1 MADPQSP
8 NLVLELHGDEGRR
21 LPGAR
26 IEPSVKCLTL
36 VLIIVTY
43 FSTNKKKNLGYS
55 RQSEDSLPL
64 SVPTHYLQN
73 LWLALMML
81 VFDSSYFH
89 FALSSVFG
97 LSPMAWRGQGQG
109 QIELCRVLCPLSHM
123 LNKQPLDCP
132 HWARHYLQE
141 QSEFDKWAAEGRAK
155 AQKACNPG
163 TGKPGNLTRQQ
174 GEKQKWNRK
183 KQSRIE
189 EQIRPKT
196 AI

>member
-73 LWLALMML
+73 L
-81 VFDSSYFH
+81 
-89 FALSSVFG
+89 
-97 LSPMAWRGQGQG
+97 
-109 QIELCRVLCPLSHM
+109 
-123 LNKQPLDCP
+123 
-132 HWARHYLQE
+132 
-141 QSEFDKWAAEGRAK
+141 
-155 AQKACNPG
+155 
-163 TGKPGNLTRQQ
+163 
-174 GEKQKWNRK
+174 
-183 KQSRIE
+183 
-189 EQIRPKT
+189 
-196 AI
+196 